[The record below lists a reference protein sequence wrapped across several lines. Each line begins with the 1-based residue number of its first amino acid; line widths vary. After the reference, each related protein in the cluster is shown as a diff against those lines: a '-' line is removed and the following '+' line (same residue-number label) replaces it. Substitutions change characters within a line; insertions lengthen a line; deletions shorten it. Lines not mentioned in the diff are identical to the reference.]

1 MATNV
6 PRNRA
11 NKRLYFLAGI
21 LVLWAGA
28 IGLRLV
34 YLQIFRYGDFEQRA
48 QRQQQRTTEVAAKR
62 GIIYDRAGRELAM
75 SVSVDSVFAV
85 PADIPDLAGTIALV
99 ARITKADPRELL
111 AKCQSARTFCWV
123 ARKADAE
130 TADRIRAMN
139 LRGIYF
145 QKESKRFYP
154 KRELAAQVLGYVG
167 MDDEG
172 LSGIERADDDDLRG
186 KPGRMMISV
195 DARRKWF
202 GSVEKQPDP
211 GENVVLTIDE
221 KIQYIA
227 ERELETAMQQTHA
240 ESGTV
245 VVENPKTGEIL
256 ALANRPTFNP
266 NLAREITP
274 QKLKDHAVSDV
285 YEPGS
290 TFKLVTIAAALE
302 EKLTRPD
309 EVFDCQ
315 MGSIVI
321 NGMRIRDSKPH
332 GLLSVAGILAESSD
346 VGAIKIALRL
356 GEERFYK
363 YIHAFGF
370 GQQTGIEVPGE
381 TRGLTKPLNRWSK
394 VSIGAISMGQE
405 IGVTP
410 LQLVAMVSSIAND
423 GVWVAPRIVAGTTEP
438 QGAPQMVAFHP
449 AVQRRVISPMT
460 AAQMKQMMQGV
471 VLHGTG
477 KKAILEG
484 YSSAGKTGTAQK
496 VDPAT
501 HTYSHTKYVGSFAG
515 FAPINDPAITVAVI
529 LDSAVGLHQGGQVS
543 APVFQRVAQQVLEY
557 LHTPHDVE
565 LPPSRQVLMAERRVK
580 DQDVEEGS
588 PDRLGDSLE
597 AVDSPPADSNPH
609 LASAAAKPM
618 PEVAASVVVPAALRQ
633 SQPSAVPVPQQEQ
646 TSMAEDNPPA
656 ATPFSVHLPSSGTI
670 MLEVEQGGIVV
681 PSFLGKSVRGAIEMA
696 QESGLDLDAVGS
708 GLARQQ
714 SPPPGSHVA
723 SGSQVTVKFGR

>member
-1 MATNV
+1 VATNV

-11 NKRLYFLAGI
+11 NKRLYLLAGI

-85 PADIPDLAGTIALV
+85 PADIPDLAGTISLV

-123 ARKADAE
+123 ARKADAD

-410 LQLVAMVSSIAND
+410 LQLVAMVSTIASD

-449 AVQRRVISPMT
+449 AVRRRVISPMT

-515 FAPINDPAITVAVI
+515 FAPVNDPAITVAVI

-565 LPPSRQVLMAERRVK
+565 LPPSRQVLIAERRVK

-597 AVDSPPADSNPH
+597 AVDSPPADSNPQ
-609 LASAAAKPM
+609 LAGAAAKPT

-633 SQPSAVPVPQQEQ
+633 SQPSAAPVPQQEQ

-670 MLEVEQGGIVV
+670 MLDVEQGGIVV
-681 PSFLGKSVRGAIEMA
+681 PSFLGKSVRSAIEMA

>member
-1 MATNV
+1 MAVSTL
-6 PRNRA
+6 RNSA
-11 NKRLYFLAGI
+11 NKRLYLLGAI
-21 LVLWAGA
+21 LVLWAGVVC
-28 IGLRLV
+28 LRLV

-48 QRQQQRTTEVAAKR
+48 QHQQQRTTEVAAKR

-75 SVSVDSVFAV
+75 SISVDSVFAV
-85 PADIPDLAGTIALV
+85 PADIPDLAGTISLV
-99 ARITKADPRELL
+99 SRITKADPRELL
-111 AKCQSARTFCWV
+111 AKCKAARTFCWV

-130 TADRIRAMN
+130 TADRIRSMN

-172 LSGIERADDDDLRG
+172 LSGIERANDDELRG
-186 KPGRMMISV
+186 KPGRMLISV

-227 ERELETAMQQTHA
+227 ERELEVAMQQTRA

-245 VVENPKTGEIL
+245 VVQNPKTGEIL

-266 NLAREITP
+266 NIAREITP

-309 EVFDCQ
+309 EMFDCQ

-332 GLLSVAGILAESSD
+332 GVLSVAGILAESSD

-363 YIHAFGF
+363 YIQAFGF

-410 LQLVAMVSSIAND
+410 LQLAAMVSTIAND
-423 GVWVAPRIVAGTTEP
+423 GVWVAPRILAGTTEP
-438 QGAPQMVAFHP
+438 RGTPQMVAFHP
-449 AVQRRVISPMT
+449 GTQRRVISPLT
-460 AAQMKQMMQGV
+460 AAQMKQMMLGV

-501 HTYSHTKYVGSFAG
+501 RTYSRTKYVASFAG

-529 LDSAVGLHQGGQVS
+529 LDSASGLHQGGQIS

-557 LHTPHDVE
+557 LHTPHDVD
-565 LPPSRQVLMAERRVK
+565 LPPTPQVLLVARRVK
-580 DQDVEEGS
+580 EQDVEEGS

-597 AVDSPPADSNPH
+597 AADFSPPDSNPQPAT
-609 LASAAAKPM
+609 ASAKPA
-618 PEVAASVVVPAALRQ
+618 PDVTAGVVVPAALRQ
-633 SQPSAVPVPQQEQ
+633 RAAASPAVSEQEKAVAPEEQQR
-646 TSMAEDNPPA
+646 A
-656 ATPFSVHLPSSGTI
+656 ALPVHLPSSG
-670 MLEVEQGGIVV
+670 MVVLDVEQGGIVV
-681 PSFLGKSVRGAIEMA
+681 PSFLGKSVRAAIEIA
-696 QESGLDLDAVGS
+696 QESGLDLDAIGS
-708 GLARQQ
+708 GLAREQ
-714 SPPPGSHVA
+714 SPAPGSHVA

>member
-1 MATNV
+1 MATNT
-6 PRNRA
+6 PRNSA
-11 NKRLYFLAGI
+11 NKRLYLLGAI
-21 LVLWAGA
+21 LMLWAGA
-28 IGLRLV
+28 ICLRLV

-48 QRQQQRTTEVAAKR
+48 QRQQQRTTEVAARR

-85 PADIPDLAGTIALV
+85 PVDIPDLAGTISLV
-99 ARITKADPRELL
+99 ARIAKADPRELL
-111 AKCQSARTFCWV
+111 AKCKAARTFCWL

-130 TADRIRAMN
+130 TADRIRSLN

-154 KRELAAQVLGYVG
+154 KRDLAAQVLGYVG

-172 LSGIERADDDDLRG
+172 LSGIERADDDELRG
-186 KPGRMMISV
+186 KPGRMLISV

-245 VVENPKTGEIL
+245 VVEKPKTGEIL

-266 NLAREITP
+266 NLAREITS

-290 TFKLVTIAAALE
+290 TFKVVTIAAALE
-302 EKLTRPD
+302 EKLTHPS

-332 GLLSVAGILAESSD
+332 GLLTVAGILAESSD

-363 YIHAFGF
+363 YIRAFGF
-370 GQQTGIEVPGE
+370 GQHTGIELPGE
-381 TRGLTKPLNRWSK
+381 TRGLSKPLNRWSK

-410 LQLVAMVSSIAND
+410 LQLVGMISTIAND
-423 GVWVAPRIVAGTTEP
+423 GIWVAPRIVAGTTEP
-438 QGAPQMVAFHP
+438 RGTPQMVAFHP
-449 AVQRRVISPMT
+449 GVQRRVISPMT

-501 HTYSHTKYVGSFAG
+501 RAYSHTKYVASFAG
-515 FAPINDPAITVAVI
+515 FAPINDPVITVAVI

-543 APVFQRVAQQVLEY
+543 APVFQRVTQQVLEY

-565 LPPSRQVLMAERRVK
+565 LPASRQVLLAERRVK

-588 PDRLGDSLE
+588 PDRLGDTLDAS
-597 AVDSPPADSNPH
+597 DIPPAD
-609 LASAAAKPM
+609 ASDQPAVAAAASSPN
-618 PEVAASVVVPAALRQ
+618 VTASVVVPAAMRQ
-633 SQPSAVPVPQQEQ
+633 PE
-646 TSMAEDNPPA
+646 PA
-656 ATPFSVHLPSSGTI
+656 ASTVAQQKQNTMPDDKPGATPLPSHLPSSGTVV
-670 MLEVEQGGIVV
+670 LDVEQGGIVV
-681 PSFLGKSVRGAIEMA
+681 PSFLGKSVRAAIEMA
-696 QESGLDLDAVGS
+696 QESGLDLDAVGN

-714 SPPPGSHVA
+714 SPPPGAHVA
-723 SGSQVTVKFGR
+723 SGSQVTVKFER